1 MADDG
6 DGDYRRSEDYR
17 RRASAAVLRAT
28 EDPSAIS
35 SLPQRLRFYTMSAVY
50 ILALKGVRAAVP
62 HLVPAMAADLGFDS
76 CCLRPLCPCVGTRL
90 LVASRS
96 RLTYRFLRA
105 YGENC

>member
-62 HLVPAMAADLGFDS
+62 HLVPAMAADLGFDLAAQGMLLAS
-76 CCLRPLCPCVGTRL
+76 FMPLCGHS
-90 LVASRS
+90 VARS
-96 RLTYRFLRA
+96 
-105 YGENC
+105 

>member
-1 MADDG
+1 
-6 DGDYRRSEDYR
+6 
-17 RRASAAVLRAT
+17 
-28 EDPSAIS
+28 
-35 SLPQRLRFYTMSAVY
+35 MSAVY

-62 HLVPAMAADLGFDS
+62 HLVPAMAADLGFDLAAQGMLLAS
-76 CCLRPLCPCVGTRL
+76 FMPLCGSVGTRL